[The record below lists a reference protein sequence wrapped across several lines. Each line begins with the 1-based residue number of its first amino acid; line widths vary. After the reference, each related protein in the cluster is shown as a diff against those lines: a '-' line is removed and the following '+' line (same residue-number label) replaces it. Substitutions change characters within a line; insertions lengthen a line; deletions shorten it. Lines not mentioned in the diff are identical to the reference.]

1 MCSLRSLAC
10 LPSCNEDDTE
20 EEDEKEEGEEEEEEE
35 EEGLF
40 KADAVEEKF
49 IQS

>member
-20 EEDEKEEGEEEEEEE
+20 EEDQKEEGEEEEEE

-40 KADAVEEKF
+40 KAEGL
-49 IQS
+49 SS